1 MPIQSKPNGREQGK
15 DGVFN
20 REWTRI
26 KDGRRYETW
35 ENVGKYGKKL
45 KDKRKTQILNR
56 EWTLMDANEEKKKSE
71 RKDGLCELLM
81 DAKEEKGV
89 KKGKGIV

>member
-1 MPIQSKPNGREQGK
+1 
-15 DGVFN
+15 
-20 REWTRI
+20 
-26 KDGRRYETW
+26 
-35 ENVGKYGKKL
+35 
-45 KDKRKTQILNR
+45 
-56 EWTLMDANEEKKKSE
+56 MDANKEKKKSE